1 MTTNRFDEIAFN
13 ISSIRE
19 RIAIAA
25 EKSGRN
31 PKEIQLMAVTKGRP
45 ASDVD
50 AAIKSGITLIGENR
64 AQEFLKRQPEY
75 NLSKNQIHFIGH
87 LQKNKVRCI
96 IEKVGMIQSI
106 DSYEL
111 AQVVEREAEKANL
124 SMPVLLQVNIGKE
137 ETKSGF
143 LPEEVSNGFKQV
155 ASLPHLSL
163 QGLMCIPPKERSDYY
178 FKKMFSLF
186 VDISQKKVDNSIMRY
201 LSMGMSGDFEKAIQN
216 GSNLIRLGRAVFEV

>member
-13 ISSIRE
+13 ISRIRE

-25 EKSGRN
+25 EKSGRD

-45 ASDVD
+45 VSDVD
-50 AAIKSGITLIGENR
+50 AAIKSGVTLIGENR
-64 AQEFLKRQPEY
+64 AQEFLKRHPEY
-75 NLSKNQIHFIGH
+75 NLAKKQIHFIGH

-96 IEKVGMIQSI
+96 IKKVGMIQSI

-143 LPEEVSNGFKQV
+143 LPEEVSRGLRQV
-155 ASLPHLSL
+155 ASLPHLTL
-163 QGLMCIPPKERSDYY
+163 QGLMCIPPKERADYY
-178 FKKMFSLF
+178 FKKMFALF
-186 VDISQKKVDNSIMRY
+186 VDNSDKKVDNSIMRY

-216 GSNLIRLGRAVFEV
+216 GSNLIRLGRAVFEG